1 MSNNFKEKLIIKF
14 KQNWIRNNVMT
25 ILLIAILVTV
35 FIALNLWIQSI
46 DLAQIDVTENK
57 IYSLTDDSKE
67 MLKNINKEVKIYLW
81 EYVED
86 SSVVDL
92 IKQYCH
98 ENNNIK
104 YEILTEEN
112 NKEKV
117 EKFGLEAGYQIVVV
131 EVGENE
137 TILDGYSNFVTY
149 DYTTGQEIDNRVYL
163 KVATA
168 LNSYQIGFLNIN
180 GLTVINHAVSIE
192 IS

>member
-35 FIALNLWIQSI
+35 FIALNLWVQSV

-117 EKFGLEAGYQIVVV
+117 EKAHDGDIKFNLPIIVFSALCLIFGIFSSGLIEVVSS
-131 EVGENE
+131 
-137 TILDGYSNFVTY
+137 L
-149 DYTTGQEIDNRVYL
+149 
-163 KVATA
+163 
-168 LNSYQIGFLNIN
+168 
-180 GLTVINHAVSIE
+180 VSL
-192 IS
+192 